1 MYDTILVPL
10 DGSPR
15 AEAILGHIERL
26 AECFG
31 SKIIFVRV
39 VDPPVLIGTPEDA
52 MMARQIDSLY
62 QQTQKEAENY
72 LKGIRGEFRQKG
84 LRAEMRVM
92 QGPVIEAI
100 VNASCADNIDLIA
113 MASHGR
119 TGLASMIYGSVAAG
133 VLHKADRPM
142 LVVRSPMSV

>member
-10 DGSPR
+10 DGSDR
-15 AEAILGHIERL
+15 AEAILGHVERL

-31 SKIIFVRV
+31 SKIIFLRV
-39 VDPPVLIGTPEDA
+39 VDPPIMVGAPGEAT
-52 MMARQIDSLY
+52 MARQIDSLY
-62 QQTQKEAENY
+62 KQAQEDAENY
-72 LKGIRGEFRQKG
+72 LKGVRGEFRQKG

-92 QGPVIEAI
+92 QGPVTEAI

-119 TGLASMIYGSVAAG
+119 GGLGSMIYGSVAAG

-142 LVVRSPMSV
+142 LVVRSPMNV